1 MAGSYLIDS
10 NAVIYYLSGKLPES
24 GMKFMNQVINEVPN
38 ISVITQIEVLGYKT
52 TPEASALLN
61 NFVKDSV
68 VIGLSNEIVE
78 QTIEIRKNNKIK
90 VPDSIIASSALAE
103 NMILISRNTK
113 DFNKIKGLKVLNPFD
128 L

>member
-90 VPDSIIASSALAE
+90 VPDSIIAS
-103 NMILISRNTK
+103 
-113 DFNKIKGLKVLNPFD
+113 
-128 L
+128 

>member
-78 QTIEIRKNNKIK
+78 QTIDIRKNNKIK

>member
-24 GMKFMNQVINEVPN
+24 GMKFMNQVINEVPI

-78 QTIEIRKNNKIK
+78 QTIDIRKNNKIK

>member
-24 GMKFMNQVINEVPN
+24 GMKFMNQVINEVPI